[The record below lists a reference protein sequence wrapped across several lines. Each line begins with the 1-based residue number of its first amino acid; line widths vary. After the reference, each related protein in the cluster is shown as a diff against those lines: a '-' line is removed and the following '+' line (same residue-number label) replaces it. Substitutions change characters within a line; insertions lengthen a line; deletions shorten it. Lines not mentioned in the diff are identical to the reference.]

1 LLKDNLVSDENIR
14 VEQLGI
20 MTRQCS
26 LASQKKQKRSD
37 AYKGNRCSTYIY
49 IIINNMKGVIYI
61 KLKSIV
67 SIVTGTIG
75 SLLINLIGKPTDDL
89 IILIVLMII
98 DLIVGFLISA
108 IWQKSSKTDS
118 GKLSSGVMFKGIIKK
133 FFTLVIVVIAYQ
145 LDMLLAMNVIRH
157 IVIIAFI
164 VEEILSITESIA
176 ITGIKIPTII
186 TKALDVLEKEVKHE
200 LSNSDK

>member
-1 LLKDNLVSDENIR
+1 
-14 VEQLGI
+14 

-26 LASQKKQKRSD
+26 LASPKKQK
-37 AYKGNRCSTYIY
+37 
-49 IIINNMKGVIYI
+49 GVISI

-67 SIVTGTIG
+67 SIVTGATG

-89 IILIVLMII
+89 LILIILMII
-98 DLIVGFLISA
+98 DLIVGFLVSA

-118 GKLSSGVMFKGIIKK
+118 GKLSSSVMFKGIIKK

-145 LDMLLAMNVIRH
+145 LDILLAMNVIRH

-164 VEEILSITESIA
+164 VEEVLSITENIA
-176 ITGIKIPTII
+176 ITGIKIPAII
-186 TKALDVLEKEVKHE
+186 TKALDVLEKEVKNGV
-200 LSNSDK
+200 SSRGK

>member
-1 LLKDNLVSDENIR
+1 
-14 VEQLGI
+14 
-20 MTRQCS
+20 
-26 LASQKKQKRSD
+26 
-37 AYKGNRCSTYIY
+37 
-49 IIINNMKGVIYI
+49 MKGVINI
-61 KLKSIV
+61 KLKSVV

-118 GKLSSGVMFKGIIKK
+118 GKLSSSVMFKGILKK

-145 LDMLLAMNVIRH
+145 LDILLAMNVIRH

-164 VEEILSITESIA
+164 VEEVLSITENIA
-176 ITGIKIPTII
+176 ITGIKIPIVI
-186 TKALDVLEKEVKHE
+186 TEALDVLEKEVKNGVT
-200 LSNSDK
+200 SRSK

>member
-1 LLKDNLVSDENIR
+1 MFIGQEIR
-14 VEQLGI
+14 
-20 MTRQCS
+20 
-26 LASQKKQKRSD
+26 K
-37 AYKGNRCSTYIY
+37 
-49 IIINNMKGVIYI
+49 KGVINI
-61 KLKSIV
+61 KLKNIV

-98 DLIVGFLISA
+98 DLIVGFLVSA

-145 LDMLLAMNVIRH
+145 LDILLAMNVIRH

-164 VEEILSITESIA
+164 VEEVLSITENIA

-186 TKALDVLEKEVKHE
+186 TKALDVLEKEVKNGVSHH
-200 LSNSDK
+200 SN

>member
-1 LLKDNLVSDENIR
+1 MIILDECNSRNTGSIPVSYKDGNLVSDENIR

-26 LASQKKQKRSD
+26 LASRI
-37 AYKGNRCSTYIY
+37 NR
-49 IIINNMKGVIYI
+49 KGVIDI

-98 DLIVGFLISA
+98 DLIVGFLVSA

-118 GKLSSGVMFKGIIKK
+118 GKLSSIVMFKGIIKK

-145 LDMLLAMNVIRH
+145 LDILLAVNVIRH

-164 VEEILSITESIA
+164 VEEILSIIENIA

-186 TKALDVLEKEVKHE
+186 TRALDVLERSVKDDFPD
-200 LSNSDK
+200 SSK

>member
-1 LLKDNLVSDENIR
+1 
-14 VEQLGI
+14 
-20 MTRQCS
+20 
-26 LASQKKQKRSD
+26 
-37 AYKGNRCSTYIY
+37 
-49 IIINNMKGVIYI
+49 MKGVIDI

-118 GKLSSGVMFKGIIKK
+118 GKLSSSVMFKGIIKK

-145 LDMLLAMNVIRH
+145 LDILLAMNVIRH

-164 VEEILSITESIA
+164 VEEVLSITENIA
-176 ITGIKIPTII
+176 ITGIKIPAAI
-186 TKALDVLEKEVKHE
+186 TKALDVLEKEVKNGV
-200 LSNSDK
+200 SSRSK